1 MSAATNVPIEYYR
14 AKHLVETTEQRD
26 LRLFPLRS
34 GKDARCSGRSA
45 CHDYT
50 LLELVEAIT
59 EVTDDDREVVA
70 TVLHMMASG
79 RVRLCGNFR
88 DEPIEA
94 FGIESVE
101 VAIPG

>member
-1 MSAATNVPIEYYR
+1 
-14 AKHLVETTEQRD
+14 
-26 LRLFPLRS
+26 
-34 GKDARCSGRSA
+34 
-45 CHDYT
+45 
-50 LLELVEAIT
+50 

-70 TVLHMMASG
+70 TVLHMLASG